1 MYTGGIRLASISKDQ
16 VMRKAFGGP
25 VYPQTSDVEIGGE
38 GLSLRDYFAGLALQ
52 GILANGRAADAPLT
66 AEVAYDFADAM
77 IAERQQSL
85 AAK

>member
-1 MYTGGIRLASISKDQ
+1 
-16 VMRKAFGGP
+16 MRKASGGP
-25 VYPQTSDVEIGGE
+25 VYPQTADVEIGGE

-52 GILANGRAADAPLT
+52 GILANGRGGFAPT
-66 AEVAYDFADAM
+66 MAEVAYDHADAM

>member
-1 MYTGGIRLASISKDQ
+1 
-16 VMRKAFGGP
+16 MRKACGGP

-38 GLSLRDYFAGLALQ
+38 GLSLRDYFAGLAMQ
-52 GILANGRAADAPLT
+52 GILANGRAESRKSLAPLA

-77 IAERQQSL
+77 IAERRQTL

>member
-1 MYTGGIRLASISKDQ
+1 MYTVGIRLAFISKDQ
-16 VMRKAFGGP
+16 VMRKASGGP

-52 GILANGRAADAPLT
+52 GILANGRAALAPLA

-77 IAERQQSL
+77 IAERRQTL